1 MGARAALGGVW
12 LYAVLCFFA
21 PLPLAG
27 LGRLVFWVLLVTHA
41 VECAV
46 FLPRMRAAGGSLAHH
61 LVQVML
67 FGVFHARSLPP
78 AGDGGG
84 A

>member
-1 MGARAALGGVW
+1 MAPKVVVGILWVYCALS
-12 LYAVLCFFA
+12 FFA

-27 LGRLVFWVLLVTHA
+27 IGRLVFWVLLITHA

-61 LVQVML
+61 IAQVML
-67 FGVFHARSLPP
+67 WGVFHGRTLP
-78 AGDGGG
+78 A
-84 A
+84 ASSS

>member
-1 MGARAALGGVW
+1 MAPKVIVGIAWVYCALS
-12 LYAVLCFFA
+12 FFA

-27 LGRLVFWVLLVTHA
+27 TGRLLFWGLLIIHA

-61 LVQVML
+61 IVQVML
-67 FGVFHARSLPP
+67 WGVFYGSTLPE
-78 AGDGGG
+78 A
-84 A
+84 AKS